1 MAFRRHVLLI
11 VLLALIPVGLARAS
25 DCALLKKQL
34 ATIEQQ
40 HDRALKAETESV
52 VEDRCGPETASWVGG
67 PAGAQRYQYLRCRRS
82 ARRQVRRSWEQESP
96 EHQLLKD
103 ARASVEQQ
111 C

>member
-1 MAFRRHVLLI
+1 MALRGHVLLI

-40 HDRALKAETESV
+40 HDRALKVETESV

-82 ARRQVRRSWEQESP
+82 ARRQVRRTWEQDSP

-103 ARASVEQQ
+103 ARVSVEQQ

>member
-1 MAFRRHVLLI
+1 MAFRRLFLVI
-11 VLLALIPVGLARAS
+11 ALLALVPVGVARAS
-25 DCALLKKQL
+25 DCALLRKQL
-34 ATIEQQ
+34 ASFEQQ
-40 HDRALKAETESV
+40 HNKAFKAEGASD
-52 VEDRCGPETASWVGG
+52 VEDRCGPEVASWVGG

-82 ARRQVRRSWEQESP
+82 ARRQVRRTWEQESP